1 MQQYILK
8 EKLVTPEKIVNIN
21 FQESNFYTIFFNFF
35 LNLNEDFDP
44 NIDIIN
50 EFKEYKLMKM
60 RECMKLSKTIGS
72 VSLSSSNL
80 LSIEILREFP
90 KFKWNWHYVT
100 TNFAINAR
108 DILNNKDLNWDRD
121 GLLER
126 DDFSGEMLKS
136 MNIYSIDSEIIETLE
151 YSKLDILLSPIDPP
165 LFSEKVI
172 PDNEI
177 AAGMDLLITEYPEFF
192 KEISPKLLEKV
203 RLLVINNIKINSTF
217 LIDEFDFP
225 SNDEV
230 FEKKPKYIID
240 ELEEDPLNLKEL
252 IKDFTDINQ
261 KKYFDLIG
269 ITNYFSERIILGY
282 DILPISRKSYLEC
295 IKKNNDR
302 TSGEDIFCK
311 MPFFEFEDL
320 DNFPNTFDPKRKI
333 EYMLLSKKLKP
344 EDIMS
349 KKNFWDIIDLI
360 KYYDQE
366 WVFNNI
372 IFDKDISKKEY
383 IKTGKNF
390 VTKIK
395 LMNFS
400 ARKDFNYEY
409 VLQFPELFD
418 ITMISMPLVFRESL
432 KNEYLEK
439 LEYKRMGLDD
449 LKSEKGRKYLSKTI
463 LNIPDIISDE
473 FLTEYFPDKKNH
485 TKISNINIDY
495 LDFYNYLK
503 TKEYDDKIIFE
514 TFFYLIEKTDKN
526 ILGNQLSGDFI
537 CNLLQNI
544 EFILVD
550 SILNKTVTYDM
561 FVEFYPILKKF
572 EKNFKKIFFNYKKIT
587 SYTIFNLFS
596 EKDVKESKYTY
607 YDRLNYFRGY

>member
-100 TNFAINAR
+100 TSFAINAR

-203 RLLVINNIKINSTF
+203 RL
-217 LIDEFDFP
+217 
-225 SNDEV
+225 
-230 FEKKPKYIID
+230 
-240 ELEEDPLNLKEL
+240 
-252 IKDFTDINQ
+252 
-261 KKYFDLIG
+261 
-269 ITNYFSERIILGY
+269 
-282 DILPISRKSYLEC
+282 
-295 IKKNNDR
+295 
-302 TSGEDIFCK
+302 
-311 MPFFEFEDL
+311 
-320 DNFPNTFDPKRKI
+320 
-333 EYMLLSKKLKP
+333 
-344 EDIMS
+344 
-349 KKNFWDIIDLI
+349 
-360 KYYDQE
+360 
-366 WVFNNI
+366 
-372 IFDKDISKKEY
+372 
-383 IKTGKNF
+383 
-390 VTKIK
+390 
-395 LMNFS
+395 
-400 ARKDFNYEY
+400 
-409 VLQFPELFD
+409 
-418 ITMISMPLVFRESL
+418 
-432 KNEYLEK
+432 
-439 LEYKRMGLDD
+439 
-449 LKSEKGRKYLSKTI
+449 
-463 LNIPDIISDE
+463 
-473 FLTEYFPDKKNH
+473 
-485 TKISNINIDY
+485 
-495 LDFYNYLK
+495 
-503 TKEYDDKIIFE
+503 
-514 TFFYLIEKTDKN
+514 
-526 ILGNQLSGDFI
+526 
-537 CNLLQNI
+537 
-544 EFILVD
+544 
-550 SILNKTVTYDM
+550 
-561 FVEFYPILKKF
+561 
-572 EKNFKKIFFNYKKIT
+572 
-587 SYTIFNLFS
+587 
-596 EKDVKESKYTY
+596 
-607 YDRLNYFRGY
+607 